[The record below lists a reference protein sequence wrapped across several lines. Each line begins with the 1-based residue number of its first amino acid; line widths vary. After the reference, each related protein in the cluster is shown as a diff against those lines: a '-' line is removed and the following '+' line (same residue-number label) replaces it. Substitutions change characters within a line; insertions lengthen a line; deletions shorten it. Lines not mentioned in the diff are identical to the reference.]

1 MWIRSQGG
9 TILIDCDSFAV
20 EDHSGKYEVITLHG
34 KSGISVSLG
43 IYTTK
48 GKALNVLNEIQK
60 AIEGKQFRTIE
71 NVALGDYVL
80 HEGIQVYEMPQ
91 DDDFEE

>member
-43 IYTTK
+43 TYTTK
-48 GKALNVLNEIQK
+48 YKALVVLNDI
-60 AIEGKQFRTIE
+60 
-71 NVALGDYVL
+71 
-80 HEGIQVYEMPQ
+80 
-91 DDDFEE
+91 

>member
-1 MWIRSQGG
+1 MWIRSQCGN
-9 TILIDCDSFAV
+9 ILIDCDSFAV

-48 GKALNVLNEIQK
+48 GKALAVLNDIQ
-60 AIEGKQFRTIE
+60 EW
-71 NVALGDYVL
+71 
-80 HEGIQVYEMPQ
+80 YECSYGETFQMPQ
-91 DDDFEE
+91 DEDA